1 MKNILFVFGTR
12 PEVIKMAPLVREI
25 RADET
30 INAVLCNTGQQ
41 RELSRQALDF
51 FDLREDLFLDV
62 MSDNQSLEGVLAK
75 LLSRLKGMLG
85 SLPVDGIL
93 VQGDT
98 ITAYAGAL
106 VAYFNKIPLFSFGG
120 RVKIFE
126 SFRTHAGR
134 GLKAD
139 D

>member
-1 MKNILFVFGTR
+1 MKQSMLFYVTQGSKENCR
-12 PEVIKMAPLVREI
+12 GKRSI
-25 RADET
+25 
-30 INAVLCNTGQQ
+30 
-41 RELSRQALDF
+41 F